1 MKIPKPTVF
10 QTGKLCCFTLLFSL
24 AAFAQEGTKSKSEF
38 WSHVSFGGG
47 LGASFGSD
55 YTDVSISPSA
65 LYEFNRY
72 FGLGVGLQ
80 GSYVKVKGDYNNDQ
94 LNNYNSWIYGG
105 SLIGLVNPIEEIQ
118 LSLEVEQVR
127 VNSTFRYEGAPT
139 FKDNFW
145 NTALFVGAGY
155 RAENVTIGVRYN
167 LLFDKDKSVYYE
179 PFMPFVRV
187 YF

>member
-1 MKIPKPTVF
+1 MKIPA
-10 QTGKLCCFTLLFSL
+10 L
-24 AAFAQEGTKSKSEF
+24 AAFQKAKLSCFLFLFSTVVFAQEAPKSKSEF

-55 YTDVSISPSA
+55 YADVSISPSA
-65 LYEFNRY
+65 LYEFNQY

-80 GSYVKVKGDYNNDQ
+80 GSYVKVKGEHYVDEP
-94 LNNYNSWIYGG
+94 NNYNSWIYGG
-105 SLIGLVNPIEEIQ
+105 SLIGIANPLEEVQ

-127 VNSTFRYEGAPT
+127 VNTTFKYDDAPA

-145 NTALFVGAGY
+145 NTALFIGAGY
-155 RAENVTIGVRYN
+155 RAENVTVGVRYN
-167 LLFDKDKSVYYE
+167 LLYDKDKSVYYE

-187 YF
+187 FF